1 VLKNDKCR
9 VGRLHSLDYR
19 GLEVR
24 LIKGVD
30 RFGKAKR
37 SDCIDREAPEAKVKV
52 RGFTRCIV
60 SFDDF
65 AEAINLGHDQGDSRI
80 G

>member
-1 VLKNDKCR
+1 MLKNDKCR
-9 VGRLHSLDYR
+9 VRRLHSLDYR
-19 GLEVR
+19 GLKVR

-37 SDCIDREAPEAKVKV
+37 SDCIDCEAPEAKVKV
-52 RGFTRCIV
+52 RGFARCIA

-65 AEAINLGHDQGDSRI
+65 AEAINLGYDQGNSRV